1 MQSTAERAMQI
12 APCNL
17 RSRVFR
23 SGPVPMVT
31 PCFTLATIRE
41 NTRVPDHLVVLG
53 GGSEACAAAQAYR
66 RLGAEVSLIAPGAI
80 LPVEDPDLV
89 ALVRSA
95 LLEDGIDVIERST
108 IQRIEPWAGG
118 ITVFTNR
125 RAVLRAI
132 VASDVLVANGPSHGN
147 ARRRAPRAASWNVM
161 RVTRTDP
168 ILAHAGMTQRE
179 VRRLGDTLR
188 VLRLAVDRDGG
199 HTLKL
204 VGAAHGAILGVT
216 IVGPHADQLLAPWAL
231 AMEAGLTLDVIGALR
246 HAEISSSQH

>member
-1 MQSTAERAMQI
+1 MQSTAERALQI
-12 APCNL
+12 VPTNL
-17 RSRVFR
+17 RNHVSRTE
-23 SGPVPMVT
+23 PMPMVR
-31 PCFTLATIRE
+31 PYFTLETIRD

-53 GGSEACAAAQAYR
+53 GGSEGCAAAQAYR
-66 RLGAEVSLIAPGAI
+66 RLGAEVTLVAAGDI
-80 LPVEDPDLV
+80 LPAEDPDLV

-95 LLEDGIDVIERST
+95 LLEDGVDVIERST
-108 IQRIEPWAGG
+108 IRRIEPWAGG

-132 VASDVLVANGPSHGN
+132 VASDVLVTDGPSRGG
-147 ARRRAPRAASWNVM
+147 ARRRAPRAASGNVM

-179 VRRLGDTLR
+179 VRRFGDTLR

-204 VGAAHGAILGVT
+204 VGASHGAILGVT
-216 IVGPHADQLLAPWAL
+216 IVGPQADQLLAPWAL

-246 HAEISSSQH
+246 HAEVSSSQH